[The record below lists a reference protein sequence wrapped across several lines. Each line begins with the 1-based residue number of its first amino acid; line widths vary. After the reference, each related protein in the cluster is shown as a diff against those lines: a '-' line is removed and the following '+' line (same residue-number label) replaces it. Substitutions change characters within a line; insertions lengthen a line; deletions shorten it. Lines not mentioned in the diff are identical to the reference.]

1 MNGLGTAA
9 AAARD
14 TWEYSAGAEF
24 AGQRTRSAAWTY
36 RLGYRT
42 RDLPF
47 AAAGSTVTEK
57 VISGGAAIP
66 VAGPRATMEVALQRA
81 ARDAAGTVRERAWLL
96 SLGLSI
102 RP

>member
-1 MNGLGTAA
+1 
-9 AAARD
+9 
-14 TWEYSAGAEF
+14 
-24 AGQRTRSAAWTY
+24 
-36 RLGYRT
+36 
-42 RDLPF
+42 
-47 AAAGSTVTEK
+47 VTEK